1 MSVSSFK
8 PPKDVNEEG
17 DDEGS
22 RSEGGTPRGGADLPL
37 EELDI
42 ESDGDNKADK
52 SDEEVLDSKH
62 SDKNNKEN
70 KINQDSSDEIL
81 EKDKSDDSSTLSD
94 KDEDYVETEKS
105 NKNVR
110 NRTSTPYNMSD
121 SFDKDDEHTES
132 NNSNPFGYM
141 TGNNS
146 LNPYTNFG
154 GSPPVYQIVQRTE
167 RPRMVDPKRVQAIKK
182 GVPVCTKKNFQNFK
196 EALEEVGDS
205 YDWPEYILS
214 CKAKEWDSGK
224 KEEPTERVAR
234 KEAYLVI
241 WDKIH
246 NDLKDHVK
254 DDTKRG
260 NAQHLFR
267 RLRQTVCRNNADYAL
282 EVEAKLTSIFTTG
295 CSKINVIQYGVA
307 IKTTNDELKA
317 LDQGFGEAKLVLLYK
332 KGLPNKLNIVSIK
345 LKKEKYNTLQK
356 ARNLIEEYVR
366 DQDIDQMT
374 YPYDFKYLS
383 ENDKQSRREKRDK
396 NMSKVSEKSP
406 KQGEKQSQ
414 NNSETVST
422 KKGECWKFKEG
433 KCEYGKK
440 CKFLH
445 VANSTTTS
453 RFSPEEL
460 KKIRA
465 KKPCFSFPKCEKK
478 DCPYS
483 HDPEVCQKG
492 REGREGRVEHQAS
505 LTLSVGSESLIEYNR
520 RVMKESLKSFSK
532 HRGERNA
539 EFRCECEEQ
548 KHPDNTKGRNVSVEQ
563 SFSSYTS
570 KSEKMKIEDK
580 EQEKVGHVVENVSL
594 KPTVR
599 EVVQQKILCH
609 KENDRETLKTPESL
623 SEKVFQNSGSEKT
636 VKYCKEDV
644 SLQMSGT
651 QRKEKHRTILD
662 SGAMTHSVKFV
673 STLDTATVQTVTDIR
688 VLGVGGVHTHV
699 KHKGDWV
706 LPKNEPIVTTQFR
719 LKNVLVLPGSN
730 LNIVSVPKLSQAGF
744 VTAFYENHA
753 TVSFEGQV
761 VLKAYLEDRL
771 FVLKGLE
778 TIEVIECYPSEV
790 EKNLV
795 KTHQQLGHMNFDFVR
810 TTLGIEPKSDQ
821 FPNPKCESCDQSKLP
836 ELRREAEAT
845 TESNKKGY
853 SIHMDI
859 SPEHPPAT
867 DTGETRVVEFVD
879 EHTKYIMLSPCTYK
893 SDAYHVIK
901 DKITEVE
908 AMIAPDRVSRVRSDG
923 ARELVKSKRLKSWY
937 AKRGIRLMQ
946 SAPYH
951 QYQNGLIERMVRT
964 INEGARAMMLRA
976 NSPEGD
982 WLLAKNYFVWLRN
995 HFFIPSGQVNT
1006 PALGWYR
1013 VDSAVLP
1020 EGIFGCKVL
1029 AKVYVRKKSGKP
1041 QEEKKTR
1048 ACVFLGKD
1056 EICKAYLVRPYDKAR
1071 NSRALRYA
1079 KTVSFYIQD
1088 YPYTHPD
1095 VPKPKTVIRTVSDSE
1110 EETDSSDDD
1119 ADTDTD
1125 ATIEVS
1131 SDSDSDSSDIEQDS
1145 KKAVEDSKIDTDPTE
1160 EFVVHKLLKR
1170 KKRDDVFYYNVRW
1183 EGDWKDTWEPAKNLN
1198 AELVS
1203 DFDKL
1208 HPIKSTPVDELDHK
1222 HQSDVESETDD
1233 TPVLPSAPRRSQRL
1247 TSQTA
1252 MVEIC
1257 NNFTFKKK
1265 EIEQASEHLTA
1276 ENIFKSR
1283 KDELEELYKK
1293 VGREID
1299 PKNNKQQE
1307 NSPYRKFW
1315 DEAFLAEFMALKEL
1329 GVFELTRR
1337 SAVPNNKAILRPV
1350 IVRKTKM
1357 CQHEDKIDKHKVRI
1371 CADGSSQQIDPIKT
1385 FAPTVVFHSVM
1396 IVLMI
1401 ACHFD
1406 LDLECLDIKNFYVRC
1421 DMGDEEVYIE
1431 QIPGWEEAA
1440 RGEYLYRIRKAIYGT
1455 KSASRKAQK
1464 MLTKMMIEAKFE
1476 PLKSDP
1482 MIFARI
1488 ENITDYKIAI
1498 VCAWS
1503 DDLLCTGSK
1512 DLLCEMRETLHKHKF
1527 ETVRTEEPRSY
1538 TGIQIDRD
1546 RSKRSMKIHQTQYT
1560 KEMLHRLK
1568 VFNPQQ
1574 ARSPMLEYNTDMQL
1588 KDTVER
1594 KTNPPDPVVRREYQQ
1609 KCGGLMWLNKT
1620 RPDIAFAVSVA
1631 CRGMQNPLRSDLVR
1645 IKRILD
1651 YVAHTPDI
1659 GIVWQVQKEFEE
1671 LPVKVSNH
1679 LSAKA
1684 DSDFAARIDNSRS
1697 TSGYYLQFADT
1708 GMLFAVSQLQKIVT
1722 LSTTHAE
1729 LVCACECTKTVEW
1742 CKGFLGEIGLIADQP
1757 TIVKQDNKPCIDL
1770 SHNPVYH
1777 FRTRHFR
1784 IAQHYLRSL
1793 VENKVIM
1800 MEYTKSNEMT
1810 ADFLNKTQPPSRH
1823 VELRIQCMNN

>member
-1 MSVSSFK
+1 
-8 PPKDVNEEG
+8 
-17 DDEGS
+17 
-22 RSEGGTPRGGADLPL
+22 
-37 EELDI
+37 
-42 ESDGDNKADK
+42 
-52 SDEEVLDSKH
+52 
-62 SDKNNKEN
+62 
-70 KINQDSSDEIL
+70 
-81 EKDKSDDSSTLSD
+81 
-94 KDEDYVETEKS
+94 
-105 NKNVR
+105 
-110 NRTSTPYNMSD
+110 
-121 SFDKDDEHTES
+121 
-132 NNSNPFGYM
+132 
-141 TGNNS
+141 
-146 LNPYTNFG
+146 
-154 GSPPVYQIVQRTE
+154 
-167 RPRMVDPKRVQAIKK
+167 
-182 GVPVCTKKNFQNFK
+182 
-196 EALEEVGDS
+196 
-205 YDWPEYILS
+205 
-214 CKAKEWDSGK
+214 
-224 KEEPTERVAR
+224 
-234 KEAYLVI
+234 
-241 WDKIH
+241 
-246 NDLKDHVK
+246 
-254 DDTKRG
+254 
-260 NAQHLFR
+260 
-267 RLRQTVCRNNADYAL
+267 
-282 EVEAKLTSIFTTG
+282 
-295 CSKINVIQYGVA
+295 
-307 IKTTNDELKA
+307 
-317 LDQGFGEAKLVLLYK
+317 
-332 KGLPNKLNIVSIK
+332 
-345 LKKEKYNTLQK
+345 
-356 ARNLIEEYVR
+356 
-366 DQDIDQMT
+366 
-374 YPYDFKYLS
+374 
-383 ENDKQSRREKRDK
+383 
-396 NMSKVSEKSP
+396 
-406 KQGEKQSQ
+406 
-414 NNSETVST
+414 
-422 KKGECWKFKEG
+422 
-433 KCEYGKK
+433 
-440 CKFLH
+440 
-445 VANSTTTS
+445 
-453 RFSPEEL
+453 
-460 KKIRA
+460 
-465 KKPCFSFPKCEKK
+465 
-478 DCPYS
+478 
-483 HDPEVCQKG
+483 
-492 REGREGRVEHQAS
+492 
-505 LTLSVGSESLIEYNR
+505 
-520 RVMKESLKSFSK
+520 
-532 HRGERNA
+532 
-539 EFRCECEEQ
+539 
-548 KHPDNTKGRNVSVEQ
+548 
-563 SFSSYTS
+563 
-570 KSEKMKIEDK
+570 
-580 EQEKVGHVVENVSL
+580 
-594 KPTVR
+594 
-599 EVVQQKILCH
+599 
-609 KENDRETLKTPESL
+609 
-623 SEKVFQNSGSEKT
+623 
-636 VKYCKEDV
+636 
-644 SLQMSGT
+644 
-651 QRKEKHRTILD
+651 
-662 SGAMTHSVKFV
+662 
-673 STLDTATVQTVTDIR
+673 
-688 VLGVGGVHTHV
+688 
-699 KHKGDWV
+699 
-706 LPKNEPIVTTQFR
+706 
-719 LKNVLVLPGSN
+719 
-730 LNIVSVPKLSQAGF
+730 
-744 VTAFYENHA
+744 
-753 TVSFEGQV
+753 
-761 VLKAYLEDRL
+761 
-771 FVLKGLE
+771 
-778 TIEVIECYPSEV
+778 
-790 EKNLV
+790 
-795 KTHQQLGHMNFDFVR
+795 
-810 TTLGIEPKSDQ
+810 
-821 FPNPKCESCDQSKLP
+821 
-836 ELRREAEAT
+836 
-845 TESNKKGY
+845 
-853 SIHMDI
+853 
-859 SPEHPPAT
+859 
-867 DTGETRVVEFVD
+867 
-879 EHTKYIMLSPCTYK
+879 
-893 SDAYHVIK
+893 
-901 DKITEVE
+901 
-908 AMIAPDRVSRVRSDG
+908 
-923 ARELVKSKRLKSWY
+923 
-937 AKRGIRLMQ
+937 
-946 SAPYH
+946 
-951 QYQNGLIERMVRT
+951 
-964 INEGARAMMLRA
+964 
-976 NSPEGD
+976 
-982 WLLAKNYFVWLRN
+982 
-995 HFFIPSGQVNT
+995 
-1006 PALGWYR
+1006 
-1013 VDSAVLP
+1013 
-1020 EGIFGCKVL
+1020 
-1029 AKVYVRKKSGKP
+1029 
-1041 QEEKKTR
+1041 
-1048 ACVFLGKD
+1048 
-1056 EICKAYLVRPYDKAR
+1056 
-1071 NSRALRYA
+1071 
-1079 KTVSFYIQD
+1079 
-1088 YPYTHPD
+1088 
-1095 VPKPKTVIRTVSDSE
+1095 
-1110 EETDSSDDD
+1110 
-1119 ADTDTD
+1119 
-1125 ATIEVS
+1125 
-1131 SDSDSDSSDIEQDS
+1131 
-1145 KKAVEDSKIDTDPTE
+1145 
-1160 EFVVHKLLKR
+1160 
-1170 KKRDDVFYYNVRW
+1170 
-1183 EGDWKDTWEPAKNLN
+1183 
-1198 AELVS
+1198 
-1203 DFDKL
+1203 
-1208 HPIKSTPVDELDHK
+1208 
-1222 HQSDVESETDD
+1222 
-1233 TPVLPSAPRRSQRL
+1233 
-1247 TSQTA
+1247 